1 MIQDVSIA
9 ILAGGQSRRMGTD
22 KSFVAVDGKPMVE
35 RVLGQVQT
43 LDLPIFIITNQPDHY
58 RYLQLPI
65 FTDVITHKGSLGG
78 LYSALYYSK
87 TPYTLCVACDM
98 PFLVPE
104 LLRHI
109 IQIRHEYD
117 AVVPEVNR
125 YLQPL
130 HAVYSAACMKP
141 LYEQLQNN
149 NLAIYDLFHRLNTRI
164 VSQSA
169 LMQFDPDLRSFINVN
184 TPDDLDFVLHQ
195 IERCHP

>member
-1 MIQDVSIA
+1 MHDVTIA

-22 KSFVAVDGKPMVE
+22 KSFVAVNGKPMVE
-35 RVLGQVQT
+35 RVLEQVET
-43 LDLPIFIITNQPDHY
+43 LGLPIYIIANQPG
-58 RYLQLPI
+58 RYAYLGLPI
-65 FTDVITHKGSLGG
+65 YTDVIPDKGSLGG

-109 IQIRHEYD
+109 LQFRHEYD

-141 LYEQLQNN
+141 LHDQLKNN
-149 NLAIYDLFHRLNTRI
+149 HLAIYDLFHRLNTRI
-164 VSQSA
+164 VSQST
-169 LMQFDPDLRSFINVN
+169 LMRFDTDLRSFINVN
-184 TPDDLDFVLHQ
+184 TPDDLNFAHHQ
-195 IERCHP
+195 GEGCNP